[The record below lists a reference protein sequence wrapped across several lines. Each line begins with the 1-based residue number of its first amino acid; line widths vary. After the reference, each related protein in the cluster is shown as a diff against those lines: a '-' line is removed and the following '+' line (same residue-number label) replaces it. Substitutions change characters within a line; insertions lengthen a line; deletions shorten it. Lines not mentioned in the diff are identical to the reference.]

1 MKSQFKYGAL
11 RKLGSTTLKT
21 ALCLMPL
28 YASAQSAGDSYQP
41 KEATNIIDMFTEG
54 HFSGDF
60 RTFYYTAHNA
70 FYNKNLNQNTVTYG
84 AGVEYQTATL
94 NGFSIGTSA
103 YIARGLARPVN
114 PSSIDGS
121 LGPNITALGEA
132 YLQWEH
138 AGFKIVAGNQQL
150 DLPFTSTYDYRI
162 APQLFQGVATT
173 YGNQDNYVTAFRITR
188 WKSWISNSFTNRTT
202 YNADFDSGS
211 TIGNQGTSG
220 FAGAGGAGTLP
231 LDTVVLKGQAFYI
244 NYMDYAKMTYLEGR
258 VSRKAGEIQPYAAA
272 QLVHETGSGN
282 DLLGPVSSQV
292 YGFQVG
298 VKRKS
303 VNLSFGYDY
312 TKPNANSYLNGSLV
326 TPYAHNMSSGPLF
339 AQPFITSTQDLGSG
353 SAYAVDLSGNPTQN
367 LTLGARYS
375 FMDLTAQAGGPSLN
389 QSEYLAYATYN
400 FDGSLKGFS
409 ATDFLAV
416 QSSPAKTS
424 TFIQN
429 RLQLQYAW

>member
-1 MKSQFKYGAL
+1 
-11 RKLGSTTLKT
+11 
-21 ALCLMPL
+21 
-28 YASAQSAGDSYQP
+28 
-41 KEATNIIDMFTEG
+41 
-54 HFSGDF
+54 
-60 RTFYYTAHNA
+60 
-70 FYNKNLNQNTVTYG
+70 
-84 AGVEYQTATL
+84 
-94 NGFSIGTSA
+94 
-103 YIARGLARPVN
+103 
-114 PSSIDGS
+114 
-121 LGPNITALGEA
+121 
-132 YLQWEH
+132 
-138 AGFKIVAGNQQL
+138 
-150 DLPFTSTYDYRI
+150 
-162 APQLFQGVATT
+162 
-173 YGNQDNYVTAFRITR
+173 
-188 WKSWISNSFTNRTT
+188 
-202 YNADFDSGS
+202 
-211 TIGNQGTSG
+211 
-220 FAGAGGAGTLP
+220 
-231 LDTVVLKGQAFYI
+231 
-244 NYMDYAKMTYLEGR
+244 
-258 VSRKAGEIQPYAAA
+258 
-272 QLVHETGSGN
+272 VHETGSGN